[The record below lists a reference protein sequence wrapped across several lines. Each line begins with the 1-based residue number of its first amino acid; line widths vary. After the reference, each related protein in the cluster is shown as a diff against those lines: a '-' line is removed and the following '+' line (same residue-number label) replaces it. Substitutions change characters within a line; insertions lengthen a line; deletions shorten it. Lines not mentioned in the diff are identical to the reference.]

1 MTQQGNTKSY
11 QGDNKLILGIV
22 LGVVTFWLFAQSLL
36 NIVPTLQQSFNSN
49 IGTISIAVSIT
60 ALFSGM
66 FVVGAGSLADKVGRV
81 RITYFGLWLSI
92 IGSLLIIISNLPIL
106 LIIGRVIQGLSAA
119 AIMPSTLAIM
129 KTYFEGKDRQRA
141 LSYWS
146 IGSWGGSGLASL
158 FGGMVSTFIGW
169 RWIFILSIIVALIA
183 MLLIK
188 GTPETKSDSTTNLK
202 FDFTGLILFVV
213 MMLSINV
220 VITQS
225 GTFGMLSPIIIGL
238 LIVFIITT
246 IAFVIVEN
254 KKHNPLIDFK
264 LFKNKAYTG
273 ATLSNFLLNGVAG
286 ALLVANTFV
295 QKGIG
300 FNAFQTGLLSITYL
314 VTVLLM
320 IRVGEK
326 VLQKVGAKKPMLLGT
341 TFNMVGI
348 ILISFTFLPSALY
361 VVVCIIGYLL
371 YGLGLG
377 FYATPSTDMAIS
389 NSPEDKV
396 GVASGIYKMASSLGG
411 AFGIALSGALYG
423 VVTEATNVK
432 FGAMAGLWLNVLMAL
447 LSFVI
452 ILLAVPSFKKQN
464 KA

>member
-36 NIVPTLQQSFNSN
+36 NVVPTLQQSFNSN

-169 RWIFILSIIVALIA
+169 RWICILSIIVALIA

>member
-1 MTQQGNTKSY
+1 MTQQGNVQTY
-11 QGDNKLILGIV
+11 RGDNKLILGIV

-36 NIVPTLQQSFNSN
+36 NVVPTLQQSFDSN

-81 RITYFGLWLSI
+81 KITYIGLWLSI
-92 IGSLLIIISNLPIL
+92 IGSLLIIISNLPVL
-106 LIIGRVIQGLSAA
+106 LILGRVIQGLSAA

-158 FGGMVSTFIGW
+158 FGGMVATFIGW
-169 RWIFILSIIVALIA
+169 RWIFILSIIIALMA

-188 GTPETKSDSTTNLK
+188 GTPETKSDNTTDLK

-213 MMLSINV
+213 MMLSINI

-225 GTFGMLSPIIIGL
+225 GTFGIVSPLILGLS
-238 LIVFIITT
+238 IVFVLTT
-246 IAFVIVEN
+246 MYFIKIEN
-254 KKHNPLIDFK
+254 KKRNPLIEFK

-295 QKGIG
+295 QKGLG

-341 TFNMVGI
+341 TFNMIGI
-348 ILISFTFLPSALY
+348 ILISLTFLPSVLY
-361 VVVCIIGYLL
+361 VIVCIIGYLL

-423 VVTEATNVK
+423 VVTAATNVQI
-432 FGAMAGLWLNVLMAL
+432 GALAGLWLNVIMAL

-452 ILLAVPSFKKQN
+452 ILLTVPSFKKQM
-464 KA
+464 KV

>member
-1 MTQQGNTKSY
+1 MTQKGNAQTYK
-11 QGDNKLILGIV
+11 GDNKLILGIV

-36 NIVPTLQQSFNSN
+36 NVVPTLQQSFHSN

-81 RITYFGLWLSI
+81 KITYIGLWLSI
-92 IGSLLIIISNLPIL
+92 IGSLLIIVSNLPIL

-129 KTYFEGKDRQRA
+129 KAYFDGKDRQRA

-169 RWIFILSIIVALIA
+169 RWIFILSILIA
-183 MLLIK
+183 LLSMYLIK
-188 GTPETKSDSTTNLK
+188 GTPETKSPVINNK
-202 FDFTGLILFVV
+202 HFDYVGLILFVI
-213 MMLSINV
+213 MMLSINI

-225 GTFGMLSPIIIGL
+225 SALGLFSPIILGL
-238 LIVFIITT
+238 TLIFILST
-246 IAFVIVEN
+246 IIFLKVEN
-254 KKHNPLIDFK
+254 KIGNPLIDFK
-264 LFKNKAYTG
+264 LFNNKAYTG

-295 QKGIG
+295 QQGVG
-300 FNAFQTGLLSITYL
+300 FSAFQTGLLSITYL
-314 VTVLLM
+314 ITVLLM

-326 VLQKVGAKKPMLLGT
+326 VLQKVGAKKPMVLGT
-341 TFNMVGI
+341 SFNMVGI
-348 ILISFTFLPSALY
+348 ILISLTFLPSTIY
-361 VVVCIIGYLL
+361 VVVCIFGYLL

-423 VVTEATNVK
+423 IVTNLTNVQI
-432 FGAMAGLWLNVLMAL
+432 GALAGLWLNVIMAL
-447 LSFVI
+447 LSLFI
-452 ILLAVPSFKKQN
+452 IMIMVPTTKQLR
-464 KA
+464 K

>member
-1 MTQQGNTKSY
+1 MTQKGNAKTYK
-11 QGDNKLILGIV
+11 GDNKLILGIV

-36 NIVPTLQQSFNSN
+36 NVVPTLQQSFHSN

-81 RITYFGLWLSI
+81 KITYIGLWLSI
-92 IGSLLIIISNLPIL
+92 IGSLLIIVSNLPIL
-106 LIIGRVIQGLSAA
+106 LIVGRVIQGLSAA

-129 KTYFEGKDRQRA
+129 KAYFDGKDRQRA

-169 RWIFILSIIVALIA
+169 RWIFILSILIA
-183 MLLIK
+183 LLSMYLIK
-188 GTPETKSDSTTNLK
+188 GTPETKSPTTNNK
-202 FDFTGLILFVV
+202 HFDYAGLVLFVI
-213 MMLSINV
+213 MMLSINI

-225 GTFGMLSPIIIGL
+225 GTLGLFSPIILGL
-238 LIVFIITT
+238 SIVFILST
-246 IAFVIVEN
+246 IIFLKVEN
-254 KKHNPLIDFK
+254 KICNPLIDFK
-264 LFKNKAYTG
+264 LFNNKAYTG

-295 QKGIG
+295 QQGLG
-300 FNAFQTGLLSITYL
+300 FSAFQTGLLSITYL

-326 VLQKVGAKKPMLLGT
+326 VLQKVGAKKPMVLGT
-341 TFNMVGI
+341 SFNMIGI
-348 ILISFTFLPSALY
+348 ILISLTFLPSMIY
-361 VVVCIIGYLL
+361 VVVCIFGYLL

-423 VVTEATNVK
+423 IVANLTNVQI
-432 FGAMAGLWLNVLMAL
+432 GALAGLWLNVIMAL
-447 LSFVI
+447 LSLFI
-452 ILLAVPSFKKQN
+452 IMIMVPKTKRVR
-464 KA
+464 K

>member
-1 MTQQGNTKSY
+1 M
-11 QGDNKLILGIV
+11 
-22 LGVVTFWLFAQSLL
+22 
-36 NIVPTLQQSFNSN
+36 PTLQQSFDSN

-81 RITYFGLWLSI
+81 KITYIGLWLSI
-92 IGSLLIIISNLPIL
+92 IGSLLIIISNLPVL
-106 LIIGRVIQGLSAA
+106 LILGRVIQGLSAA

-158 FGGMVSTFIGW
+158 FGGMVATFIGW
-169 RWIFILSIIVALIA
+169 RWIFILSIIIALMA

-188 GTPETKSDSTTNLK
+188 GTPETKSDNTTDLK

-213 MMLSINV
+213 MMLSINI

-225 GTFGMLSPIIIGL
+225 GTFGIVSPLILGL
-238 LIVFIITT
+238 IIVFVLTT
-246 IAFVIVEN
+246 MYFIKIEN
-254 KKHNPLIDFK
+254 KKRNPLIDFK

-295 QKGIG
+295 QKGLG

-341 TFNMVGI
+341 TFNMIGI
-348 ILISFTFLPSALY
+348 ILISLTFLPSVLY
-361 VVVCIIGYLL
+361 VIVCIIGYLL

-423 VVTEATNVK
+423 VVTAATNVQI
-432 FGAMAGLWLNVLMAL
+432 GALAGLWLNVIMAL

-452 ILLAVPSFKKQN
+452 ILLTVPSFKKQM

>member
-1 MTQQGNTKSY
+1 MTQKGNAQTYK
-11 QGDNKLILGIV
+11 GDNKLILGIV

-36 NIVPTLQQSFNSN
+36 NVVPTLQQSFHSN

-81 RITYFGLWLSI
+81 KITYIGLWLSI
-92 IGSLLIIISNLPIL
+92 IGSLLIIVSNLPIL
-106 LIIGRVIQGLSAA
+106 LIICRVIQGLSAA

-129 KTYFEGKDRQRA
+129 KAYFDGKDRQRA

-169 RWIFILSIIVALIA
+169 RWIFILSILIA
-183 MLLIK
+183 LLSMYLIK
-188 GTPETKSDSTTNLK
+188 GTPETKSPVINNK
-202 FDFTGLILFVV
+202 HFDYVGLILFVI
-213 MMLSINV
+213 MMLSINI

-225 GTFGMLSPIIIGL
+225 SALGLFSPIILGL
-238 LIVFIITT
+238 TLIFILST
-246 IAFVIVEN
+246 IIFLKVEN
-254 KKHNPLIDFK
+254 KIGNPLIDFK
-264 LFKNKAYTG
+264 LFNNKAYTG

-295 QKGIG
+295 QQGLG
-300 FNAFQTGLLSITYL
+300 FSAFQTGLLSITYL
-314 VTVLLM
+314 ITVLLM

-326 VLQKVGAKKPMLLGT
+326 VLQKVGAKKPMVLGT
-341 TFNMVGI
+341 SFNMVGI
-348 ILISFTFLPSALY
+348 ILISLTFLPSTIY
-361 VVVCIIGYLL
+361 VVVCIFGYLL

-423 VVTEATNVK
+423 IVTNLTNVQI
-432 FGAMAGLWLNVLMAL
+432 GALAGLWLNVIMAL
-447 LSFVI
+447 LSLFI
-452 ILLAVPSFKKQN
+452 IMIMVPTTKQLR
-464 KA
+464 K

>member
-1 MTQQGNTKSY
+1 MV
-11 QGDNKLILGIV
+11 I
-22 LGVVTFWLFAQSLL
+22 AQSLL
-36 NIVPTLQQSFNSN
+36 NVVPTLQQSFNSN

-254 KKHNPLIDFK
+254 K
-264 LFKNKAYTG
+264 
-273 ATLSNFLLNGVAG
+273 
-286 ALLVANTFV
+286 
-295 QKGIG
+295 
-300 FNAFQTGLLSITYL
+300 SI
-314 VTVLLM
+314 
-320 IRVGEK
+320 IH
-326 VLQKVGAKKPMLLGT
+326 
-341 TFNMVGI
+341 
-348 ILISFTFLPSALY
+348 
-361 VVVCIIGYLL
+361 
-371 YGLGLG
+371 
-377 FYATPSTDMAIS
+377 
-389 NSPEDKV
+389 
-396 GVASGIYKMASSLGG
+396 
-411 AFGIALSGALYG
+411 
-423 VVTEATNVK
+423 
-432 FGAMAGLWLNVLMAL
+432 
-447 LSFVI
+447 
-452 ILLAVPSFKKQN
+452 
-464 KA
+464 

>member
-36 NIVPTLQQSFNSN
+36 NVVPTLQQSFNSN

-254 KKHNPLIDFK
+254 KKHNPLINFK

>member
-1 MTQQGNTKSY
+1 MAEEVNTQHYK
-11 QGDNKLILGIV
+11 GDNKLILGIV

-36 NIVPTLQQSFNSN
+36 NVVPELQRSFHSN

-66 FVVGAGSLADKVGRV
+66 FVVGAGSLADKIGRV
-81 RITYFGLWLSI
+81 RVTYIGLWLSI
-92 IGSLLIIISNLPIL
+92 IGSLLIISTNIPLFLIL
-106 LIIGRVIQGLSAA
+106 GRIIQGLSAA
-119 AIMPSTLAIM
+119 AIMPATLAIM
-129 KTYFEGKDRQRA
+129 KAYYEGKERQRA
-141 LSYWS
+141 LSFWS

-169 RWIFILSIIVALIA
+169 HWIFILSIIIALIS

-188 GTPETKSDSTTNLK
+188 GTPETKSKGNVASK
-202 FDFTGLILFVV
+202 FDFLGLILFVV

-225 GTFGMLSPIIIGL
+225 ATFGLLSPMIL
-238 LIVFIITT
+238 VLIVVFIISTV
-246 IAFVIVEN
+246 AFIKVEN
-254 KKHNPLIDFK
+254 KINNPLIDFK

-295 QKGIG
+295 QRGIG

-314 VTVLLM
+314 ITVLFM

-341 TFNMVGI
+341 ACNMVGI
-348 ILISFTFLPSALY
+348 ILISFTFLPNMVY
-361 VVVCIIGYLL
+361 VVVCIVGYLL

-411 AFGIALSGALYG
+411 AFGIALSGALFG
-423 VVTEATNVK
+423 IVSSMTNIHV
-432 FGAMAGLWLNVLMAL
+432 GALVGLWLNVLMAI

-452 ILLAVPSFKKQN
+452 IVFTVPTNKKY
-464 KA
+464 

>member
-36 NIVPTLQQSFNSN
+36 NVVPTLQQSFNSN

>member
-1 MTQQGNTKSY
+1 
-11 QGDNKLILGIV
+11 
-22 LGVVTFWLFAQSLL
+22 
-36 NIVPTLQQSFNSN
+36 
-49 IGTISIAVSIT
+49 
-60 ALFSGM
+60 
-66 FVVGAGSLADKVGRV
+66 AGSLADKVGRV
-81 RITYFGLWLSI
+81 KITYIGLWLSI
-92 IGSLLIIISNLPIL
+92 IGSLLIIISNLPVL
-106 LIIGRVIQGLSAA
+106 LILGRVIQGLSAA

-141 LSYWS
+141 VRYSS
-146 IGSWGGSGLASL
+146 IGSWGGSGFASL
-158 FGGMVSTFIGW
+158 FGGMVATFIGW
-169 RWIFILSIIVALIA
+169 RWIFILSIIIALMA

-188 GTPETKSDSTTNLK
+188 GTPETKSDNTTDLK

-213 MMLSINV
+213 MMLSINI

-225 GTFGMLSPIIIGL
+225 GTFGIVSPLILGL
-238 LIVFIITT
+238 IIVFVLTT
-246 IAFVIVEN
+246 MYFIKIEN
-254 KKHNPLIDFK
+254 KKRNPLIDFK

-295 QKGIG
+295 QKGLG

-341 TFNMVGI
+341 TFNMICI
-348 ILISFTFLPSALY
+348 ILISLTFLPSVLY
-361 VVVCIIGYLL
+361 VIVCIIGYLL

-423 VVTEATNVK
+423 VVTAATNVQI
-432 FGAMAGLWLNVLMAL
+432 GALAGLWLNVIMAL

-452 ILLAVPSFKKQN
+452 ILLTVPSFKKQM

>member
-36 NIVPTLQQSFNSN
+36 NVVPTLQQSFNSN

-464 KA
+464 RA

>member
-1 MTQQGNTKSY
+1 MTQQGNVQTY
-11 QGDNKLILGIV
+11 RGDNKLILGIV

-36 NIVPTLQQSFNSN
+36 NVVPTLQQSFDSN

-81 RITYFGLWLSI
+81 KITYIGLWLSI
-92 IGSLLIIISNLPIL
+92 IGSLLIIISNLPVL
-106 LIIGRVIQGLSAA
+106 LILGRVIQGLSAA

-158 FGGMVSTFIGW
+158 FGGMVATFIGW
-169 RWIFILSIIVALIA
+169 RLIFILSIIIALMA

-188 GTPETKSDSTTNLK
+188 GTPETKSDNTTDLK

-213 MMLSINV
+213 MMLSINI

-225 GTFGMLSPIIIGL
+225 GTFGIVSPLILGL
-238 LIVFIITT
+238 IIVFVLTT
-246 IAFVIVEN
+246 MYFIKIEN
-254 KKHNPLIDFK
+254 KKRNPLIDFK

-295 QKGIG
+295 QKGLG

-341 TFNMVGI
+341 TFNMIGI
-348 ILISFTFLPSALY
+348 ILISLTFLPSVLY
-361 VVVCIIGYLL
+361 VIVCIIGYLL

-377 FYATPSTDMAIS
+377 FYATLSTDMAIS

-423 VVTEATNVK
+423 VVTAATNVQI
-432 FGAMAGLWLNVLMAL
+432 GALAGLWLNVIMAL

-452 ILLAVPSFKKQN
+452 ILLTVPSFKKQM

>member
-1 MTQQGNTKSY
+1 MTQVRNVQKY

-22 LGVVTFWLFAQSLL
+22 LDVVTFWLFAQSLL
-36 NIVPTLQQSFNSN
+36 NVVPTLQQSFSSD
-49 IGTISIAVSIT
+49 IGTVSIAVSIT

-81 RITYFGLWLSI
+81 KITYIGLWLSI
-92 IGSLLIIISNLPIL
+92 IGSLLIIITNLPVL
-106 LIIGRVIQGLSAA
+106 LILGRVIQGLSAA

-129 KTYFEGKDRQRA
+129 KTYYEGKERQRA

-169 RWIFILSIIVALIA
+169 RWIFILSIIVALVA
-183 MLLIK
+183 MMLIK
-188 GTPETKSDSTTNLK
+188 GTPETKSQSNIK
-202 FDFTGLILFVV
+202 ASFDFIGLILFVV

-220 VITQS
+220 IITKS
-225 GTFGMLSPIIIGL
+225 AAFGLMSPLILGL
-238 LIVFIITT
+238 IVVFIIST
-246 IAFVIVEN
+246 VIFIKIEN
-254 KKHNPLIDFK
+254 SIKNPLIDFK
-264 LFKNKAYTG
+264 LFSNKAYTG

-295 QKGIG
+295 QQGLG

-341 TFNMVGI
+341 FFNMMGI
-348 ILISFTFLPSALY
+348 ILISLTFLPSMIY
-361 VVVCIIGYLL
+361 VVVCIVGYLL

-411 AFGIALSGALYG
+411 AFGIALSGALFG
-423 VVTEATNVK
+423 IVANATNVQI
-432 FGAMAGLWLNVLMAL
+432 GACIGLWLNVFMAL
-447 LSFVI
+447 LSLLI
-452 ILLAVPSFKKQN
+452 ICFTVPSIRK
-464 KA
+464 

>member
-1 MTQQGNTKSY
+1 MTQKGNAQTYK
-11 QGDNKLILGIV
+11 GDNKLILGIV

-36 NIVPTLQQSFNSN
+36 NVVPTLQQSFHSN

-81 RITYFGLWLSI
+81 KITYIGLWLSI
-92 IGSLLIIISNLPIL
+92 IGSLLIIVSNLPIL

-129 KTYFEGKDRQRA
+129 KAYFDGKDRQRA

-169 RWIFILSIIVALIA
+169 RWIFILSILIA
-183 MLLIK
+183 LLSMYLIK
-188 GTPETKSDSTTNLK
+188 GTPETKSPVINNK
-202 FDFTGLILFVV
+202 HFDYVGLILFVI
-213 MMLSINV
+213 MMLSINI

-225 GTFGMLSPIIIGL
+225 SALGLFSPIILGL
-238 LIVFIITT
+238 TLIFILST
-246 IAFVIVEN
+246 IIFLKVEN
-254 KKHNPLIDFK
+254 KIGNPLIDFK
-264 LFKNKAYTG
+264 LFNNKAYTG

-286 ALLVANTFV
+286 ALLVTNTFV
-295 QKGIG
+295 QQGLG
-300 FNAFQTGLLSITYL
+300 FSAFQTGLLSITYL
-314 VTVLLM
+314 ITVLLM

-326 VLQKVGAKKPMLLGT
+326 VLQKVGAKKPMVLGT
-341 TFNMVGI
+341 SFNMVGI
-348 ILISFTFLPSALY
+348 ILISLTFLPSMIY
-361 VVVCIIGYLL
+361 VVVCIFGYLL

-423 VVTEATNVK
+423 IVTNLTNVQI
-432 FGAMAGLWLNVLMAL
+432 GALAGLWLNVIMAL
-447 LSFVI
+447 LSLFI
-452 ILLAVPSFKKQN
+452 IMIMVPTTKQLR
-464 KA
+464 K

>member
-36 NIVPTLQQSFNSN
+36 NVVPTLQQSFNSN

-81 RITYFGLWLSI
+81 RITYIGLWLSI

-146 IGSWGGSGLASL
+146 IGSWDGSGLASL

-169 RWIFILSIIVALIA
+169 RWIFILSIIIALVA

-188 GTPETKSDSTTNLK
+188 GTPETKSDNTTNLK
-202 FDFTGLILFVV
+202 FDFTGLMLFVI

-238 LIVFIITT
+238 VIVFIITT

-432 FGAMAGLWLNVLMAL
+432 FGAMAGLWLNVLTAL

-464 KA
+464 RA

>member
-1 MTQQGNTKSY
+1 MTQVGNVQKY

-36 NIVPTLQQSFNSN
+36 NVVPTLQQSFSSD
-49 IGTISIAVSIT
+49 IGTVSIAVSIT

-81 RITYFGLWLSI
+81 KITYIGLWLSI
-92 IGSLLIIISNLPIL
+92 IGSLLIIITNLPVL
-106 LIIGRVIQGLSAA
+106 LILGRVIQGLSAA

-129 KTYFEGKDRQRA
+129 KTYYEGKERQRA

-169 RWIFILSIIVALIA
+169 RWIFILSIIVALVA
-183 MLLIK
+183 MMLIK
-188 GTPETKSDSTTNLK
+188 GTPETKSQSNIK
-202 FDFTGLILFVV
+202 ARFDFIGLILFVV

-220 VITQS
+220 IITKS
-225 GTFGMLSPIIIGL
+225 AAFGLMSPLILGL
-238 LIVFIITT
+238 IVVFIIST
-246 IAFVIVEN
+246 VIFIRIEN
-254 KKHNPLIDFK
+254 SIKNPLIDFK
-264 LFKNKAYTG
+264 LFSNKAYTG

-295 QKGIG
+295 QQGLG

-341 TFNMVGI
+341 FFNMMGI
-348 ILISFTFLPSALY
+348 ILISLTFLPSMIY
-361 VVVCIIGYLL
+361 VVVCIVGYLL

-411 AFGIALSGALYG
+411 AFGIALSGALFG
-423 VVTEATNVK
+423 IVANATNVQI
-432 FGAMAGLWLNVLMAL
+432 GACVGLWLNVLMAL
-447 LSFVI
+447 LSLLI
-452 ILLAVPSFKKQN
+452 ICFTVPSIRK
-464 KA
+464 

>member
-1 MTQQGNTKSY
+1 MTQQGNVQTY
-11 QGDNKLILGIV
+11 RGDNKLILGIV

-36 NIVPTLQQSFNSN
+36 NVVPTLQQSFDSN

-81 RITYFGLWLSI
+81 KITYIGLWLSI
-92 IGSLLIIISNLPIL
+92 IGSLLIIISNLPVL
-106 LIIGRVIQGLSAA
+106 LILGRVIQGLSAA

-158 FGGMVSTFIGW
+158 FGGMVATFIGW
-169 RWIFILSIIVALIA
+169 RWIFILSIIIALMA

-188 GTPETKSDSTTNLK
+188 GTPETKSDNTTDLK

-213 MMLSINV
+213 MMLSINI

-225 GTFGMLSPIIIGL
+225 GTFGIVSPLILGL
-238 LIVFIITT
+238 IIVFVLTT
-246 IAFVIVEN
+246 MYFIKIEN
-254 KKHNPLIDFK
+254 KKRNPLIDFK

-295 QKGIG
+295 QKGLG

-341 TFNMVGI
+341 TFNMIGI
-348 ILISFTFLPSALY
+348 ILISLTFLPSVLY
-361 VVVCIIGYLL
+361 VIVCIIGYLL

-423 VVTEATNVK
+423 VVTAATNVQI
-432 FGAMAGLWLNVLMAL
+432 GALAGLWLNVIMAL

-452 ILLAVPSFKKQN
+452 ILLTVPSFKKQM

>member
-36 NIVPTLQQSFNSN
+36 NVVPTLQQSFNSN

-423 VVTEATNVK
+423 VVTKATNVK

>member
-36 NIVPTLQQSFNSN
+36 NVVPTLQQSFNSN

-361 VVVCIIGYLL
+361 VVLCIIGYLL

>member
-36 NIVPTLQQSFNSN
+36 NVVPTLQQSFNSN

-225 GTFGMLSPIIIGL
+225 GTFGML
-238 LIVFIITT
+238 
-246 IAFVIVEN
+246 
-254 KKHNPLIDFK
+254 
-264 LFKNKAYTG
+264 
-273 ATLSNFLLNGVAG
+273 
-286 ALLVANTFV
+286 
-295 QKGIG
+295 
-300 FNAFQTGLLSITYL
+300 YL
-314 VTVLLM
+314 
-320 IRVGEK
+320 
-326 VLQKVGAKKPMLLGT
+326 
-341 TFNMVGI
+341 
-348 ILISFTFLPSALY
+348 
-361 VVVCIIGYLL
+361 
-371 YGLGLG
+371 
-377 FYATPSTDMAIS
+377 
-389 NSPEDKV
+389 
-396 GVASGIYKMASSLGG
+396 
-411 AFGIALSGALYG
+411 
-423 VVTEATNVK
+423 
-432 FGAMAGLWLNVLMAL
+432 
-447 LSFVI
+447 
-452 ILLAVPSFKKQN
+452 
-464 KA
+464 

>member
-36 NIVPTLQQSFNSN
+36 NVVPTLQQSFNSN

-146 IGSWGGSGLASL
+146 IGSWGVSGLASL

>member
-1 MTQQGNTKSY
+1 MTQKGNAQTYK
-11 QGDNKLILGIV
+11 GDNKLILGIV

-36 NIVPTLQQSFNSN
+36 NVVPTLQQSFHSN

-81 RITYFGLWLSI
+81 KITYIGLWLSI
-92 IGSLLIIISNLPIL
+92 IGSLLIIVSNLPIL

-129 KTYFEGKDRQRA
+129 KAYFYGKDRQRA

-169 RWIFILSIIVALIA
+169 RWIFILSILIA
-183 MLLIK
+183 LLSMYFIK
-188 GTPETKSDSTTNLK
+188 GTPETKSPVTNNK
-202 FDFTGLILFVV
+202 HFDYVGLILFVI

-225 GTFGMLSPIIIGL
+225 SALGLFSPIILGL
-238 LIVFIITT
+238 TLIFILST
-246 IAFVIVEN
+246 IIFLKVEN
-254 KKHNPLIDFK
+254 KIGNPLIDFK
-264 LFKNKAYTG
+264 LFNNKAYTG

-295 QKGIG
+295 QQGLG
-300 FNAFQTGLLSITYL
+300 FSAFQTGLLSITYL
-314 VTVLLM
+314 ITVLLM

-326 VLQKVGAKKPMLLGT
+326 VLQKVGAKKPMVLGT
-341 TFNMVGI
+341 SFNMVGI
-348 ILISFTFLPSALY
+348 ILISLTFLPSMIY
-361 VVVCIIGYLL
+361 VVVCIFGYLL

-423 VVTEATNVK
+423 IVTHLTNVQI
-432 FGAMAGLWLNVLMAL
+432 GALAGLWLNVIMAL
-447 LSFVI
+447 LSLFI
-452 ILLAVPSFKKQN
+452 IMVMVPTTKQLR
-464 KA
+464 K

>member
-1 MTQQGNTKSY
+1 MTQQGNVQTCR
-11 QGDNKLILGIV
+11 GDNKLILGIV

-36 NIVPTLQQSFNSN
+36 NVVPTLQQSFDSN

-81 RITYFGLWLSI
+81 KITYIGLWLSI
-92 IGSLLIIISNLPIL
+92 IGSLLIIISNLPVL
-106 LIIGRVIQGLSAA
+106 LILGRVIQGLSAA

-158 FGGMVSTFIGW
+158 FGGMVATFIGW
-169 RWIFILSIIVALIA
+169 RWIFILSIIIALMA

-188 GTPETKSDSTTNLK
+188 GTPETKSDNTTDLK

-213 MMLSINV
+213 MMLSINI

-225 GTFGMLSPIIIGL
+225 GTFGIVSPLILGL
-238 LIVFIITT
+238 IIVFVLTT
-246 IAFVIVEN
+246 MYFIKIEN
-254 KKHNPLIDFK
+254 KKRNPLIDFK

-295 QKGIG
+295 QKGLG

-341 TFNMVGI
+341 TFNMMGI
-348 ILISFTFLPSALY
+348 ILISLTFLPSVLY
-361 VVVCIIGYLL
+361 VIVCIIGYLL

-423 VVTEATNVK
+423 VVTAATNVQI
-432 FGAMAGLWLNVLMAL
+432 GALAGLWLNVIMAL

-452 ILLAVPSFKKQN
+452 ILLTVPSFKKQM
-464 KA
+464 KV

>member
-1 MTQQGNTKSY
+1 
-11 QGDNKLILGIV
+11 
-22 LGVVTFWLFAQSLL
+22 
-36 NIVPTLQQSFNSN
+36 
-49 IGTISIAVSIT
+49 
-60 ALFSGM
+60 M

-254 KKHNPLIDFK
+254 K
-264 LFKNKAYTG
+264 
-273 ATLSNFLLNGVAG
+273 
-286 ALLVANTFV
+286 
-295 QKGIG
+295 
-300 FNAFQTGLLSITYL
+300 SI
-314 VTVLLM
+314 
-320 IRVGEK
+320 IH
-326 VLQKVGAKKPMLLGT
+326 
-341 TFNMVGI
+341 
-348 ILISFTFLPSALY
+348 
-361 VVVCIIGYLL
+361 
-371 YGLGLG
+371 
-377 FYATPSTDMAIS
+377 
-389 NSPEDKV
+389 
-396 GVASGIYKMASSLGG
+396 
-411 AFGIALSGALYG
+411 
-423 VVTEATNVK
+423 
-432 FGAMAGLWLNVLMAL
+432 
-447 LSFVI
+447 
-452 ILLAVPSFKKQN
+452 
-464 KA
+464 

>member
-36 NIVPTLQQSFNSN
+36 NVVPTLQQSFNSN

-273 ATLSNFLLNGVAG
+273 ATLSNFLLKGVAG

-423 VVTEATNVK
+423 IVTEATNVK

>member
-1 MTQQGNTKSY
+1 MTQKGNAQTYK
-11 QGDNKLILGIV
+11 GDNKLILGIV

-36 NIVPTLQQSFNSN
+36 NVVPTLQQSFHSN

-81 RITYFGLWLSI
+81 KITYIGLWLSI
-92 IGSLLIIISNLPIL
+92 IGSLLIIVSNLPIL

-129 KTYFEGKDRQRA
+129 KAYFDGKDRQRA

-169 RWIFILSIIVALIA
+169 RWIFILSILIA
-183 MLLIK
+183 LLSMYLIK
-188 GTPETKSDSTTNLK
+188 GTPETKSPVINNK
-202 FDFTGLILFVV
+202 HFDYVGLILFVI
-213 MMLSINV
+213 MMLSINI

-225 GTFGMLSPIIIGL
+225 SALGLFSPIILGL
-238 LIVFIITT
+238 TLIFILST
-246 IAFVIVEN
+246 IIFLKVEN
-254 KKHNPLIDFK
+254 KIGNPLIDFK
-264 LFKNKAYTG
+264 LFNNKAYTG

-295 QKGIG
+295 QQGLG
-300 FNAFQTGLLSITYL
+300 FSAFQTGLLSITYL
-314 VTVLLM
+314 ITVLLM

-326 VLQKVGAKKPMLLGT
+326 VLQKVGAKKPMVLGT
-341 TFNMVGI
+341 SFNMVGI
-348 ILISFTFLPSALY
+348 ILISLTFLPSMIY
-361 VVVCIIGYLL
+361 VVVCIFGYLL

-423 VVTEATNVK
+423 IVTHLTNVQI
-432 FGAMAGLWLNVLMAL
+432 GALAGLWLNVIMAL
-447 LSFVI
+447 LSLFI
-452 ILLAVPSFKKQN
+452 IMVMVPTTKQLR
-464 KA
+464 K

>member
-1 MTQQGNTKSY
+1 MTQKGNVQTYK
-11 QGDNKLILGIV
+11 GDNKLILGIV
-22 LGVVTFWLFAQSLL
+22 LGVITFWLFAQSLL
-36 NIVPTLQQSFNSN
+36 NVVPTLQQSFNSN
-49 IGTISIAVSIT
+49 IGTVSIAVSIT

-81 RITYFGLWLSI
+81 KITYIGLWLSI
-92 IGSLLIIISNLPIL
+92 IGSLLIIVSNLSIL
-106 LIIGRVIQGLSAA
+106 LIVGRVIQGLSAA

-129 KTYFEGKDRQRA
+129 KAYFDGKDRQRA

-158 FGGMVSTFIGW
+158 FGGMVSTFVGW
-169 RWIFILSIIVALIA
+169 RWIFILSIIIALVS

-188 GTPETKSDSTTNLK
+188 GTPETKSVSKTK
-202 FDFTGLILFVV
+202 VGFDYTGLLLFVV

-225 GTFGMLSPIIIGL
+225 ASLGIFSPIIIGL
-238 LIVFIITT
+238 IIIFIVSTISFIKM
-246 IAFVIVEN
+246 EN
-254 KKHNPLIDFK
+254 KKQNPLIDFK
-264 LFKNKAYTG
+264 LFNNKAYTG

-295 QKGIG
+295 QQGLG

-326 VLQKVGAKKPMLLGT
+326 ILQKVGAKKPMMLGT
-341 TFNMVGI
+341 FFNMIGI
-348 ILISFTFLPSALY
+348 ILISLTFLPSTIY

-423 VVTEATNVK
+423 IVASTTNVQT
-432 FGAMAGLWLNVLMAL
+432 GALIGLLLNVLMAL
-447 LSFVI
+447 LSLII
-452 ILLAVPSFKKQN
+452 ILITVPSFKK
-464 KA
+464 A

>member
-1 MTQQGNTKSY
+1 MTQKGNAQTYK
-11 QGDNKLILGIV
+11 GDNKLILGIV

-36 NIVPTLQQSFNSN
+36 NVVPTLQQSFHSN

-81 RITYFGLWLSI
+81 KITYIGLWLSI
-92 IGSLLIIISNLPIL
+92 IGSLLIIVSNLPIL

-129 KTYFEGKDRQRA
+129 KAYFDGKDRQRA

-169 RWIFILSIIVALIA
+169 RWIFILSILIA
-183 MLLIK
+183 LLSMYLIK
-188 GTPETKSDSTTNLK
+188 GTPETKSPVINNK
-202 FDFTGLILFVV
+202 HFDYVGLILFVI
-213 MMLSINV
+213 MMLSINI

-225 GTFGMLSPIIIGL
+225 SALGLFSPIILGL
-238 LIVFIITT
+238 TLIFILST
-246 IAFVIVEN
+246 IIFLKVEN
-254 KKHNPLIDFK
+254 KIGNPLIDFK
-264 LFKNKAYTG
+264 LFNNKAYTG

-295 QKGIG
+295 QQGLG
-300 FNAFQTGLLSITYL
+300 FSAFQTGLLSITYL
-314 VTVLLM
+314 ITVLLM

-326 VLQKVGAKKPMLLGT
+326 VLQKVGAKKPMVLGT
-341 TFNMVGI
+341 SFNMVGI
-348 ILISFTFLPSALY
+348 ILISLTFLPSTIY
-361 VVVCIIGYLL
+361 VVVCIFGYLL

-423 VVTEATNVK
+423 IVTHLTNVQI
-432 FGAMAGLWLNVLMAL
+432 GALAGLWLNVIMAL
-447 LSFVI
+447 LSLFI
-452 ILLAVPSFKKQN
+452 IMVMVPTTKQLR
-464 KA
+464 K